1 MNDVAPWNVSLPRTL
16 TIGGEERA
24 IRTDYRAA
32 LDCFLALGDAD
43 LQEHERVCA
52 VLEILYIDPIPPDC
66 IGEAVDRAIWF
77 LNGGKESGNG
87 KSSGPVLVS
96 WRQDFPLIASAISAR
111 LGRDIRDMEMH
122 WWTFTAHFQN
132 IGDCL
137 FAQIVRIRDL
147 RARGKKLDKTE
158 REFEKRNRDLIEIE
172 KPVTDADAE
181 FLSEWM

>member
-66 IGEAVDRAIWF
+66 IGEAVDRAIRKAATGNLPGLSWF
-77 LNGGKESGNG
+77 PGGRTS
-87 KSSGPVLVS
+87 
-96 WRQDFPLIASAISAR
+96 R
-111 LGRDIRDMEMH
+111 
-122 WWTFTAHFQN
+122 
-132 IGDCL
+132 
-137 FAQIVRIRDL
+137 
-147 RARGKKLDKTE
+147 
-158 REFEKRNRDLIEIE
+158 
-172 KPVTDADAE
+172 
-181 FLSEWM
+181 